1 MAETEGAV
9 FDAYAAYY
17 DLLYRDKDYAGEAA
31 YVHGLIRRHAPGAQD
46 ILELGCGTGRHAEAF
61 AQLGFRVTGV
71 DRSGEMVARARERAL
86 GRDDLQFMEGDLREF
101 RSGRKYGVVLALFH
115 VMSYQTENADLAAAF
130 ATAAEQLA
138 PGGIFIFDCWYGPG
152 VLSDPPKTRVRRLHG
167 DGIDVT
173 RIAEPVSHHD
183 RNRVDVHYEV
193 IVEGNARIERIL
205 EVHSMRYLFTPEVD
219 LMLAAAGL
227 RRLAAEQWLDGT
239 VLGVESW
246 NACYVAGLMSNECTA
261 DSLQ

>member
-1 MAETEGAV
+1 MAETEASV

-31 YVHGLIRRHAPGAQD
+31 YVHGLIRRYAPGARD

-71 DRSGEMVARARERAL
+71 DRSGEMVARARERAA
-86 GRDDLQFMEGDLREF
+86 GRHDLLLMEGDLRDF
-101 RSGRKYGVVLALFH
+101 RSDRKFEVVLALFH
-115 VMSYQTENADLAAAF
+115 VMSYQTENADLSAAF
-130 ATAAEQLA
+130 ATAAEHLA
-138 PGGIFIFDCWYGPG
+138 RGGIFIFDCWYGPG
-152 VLSDPPKTRVRRLHG
+152 VLTDPPTTRVRRLHG
-167 DGIDVT
+167 NGIDMT

-193 IVEGNARIERIL
+193 IVEGASRMERIR

-219 LMLAAAGL
+219 LLLDAAGL
-227 RRLAAEQWLDGT
+227 RRLAAEQWLDGS
-239 VLGVESW
+239 VLGAESW
-246 NACYVAGLMSNECTA
+246 NACYVAA
-261 DSLQ
+261 R